1 MKRRKEVEQQ
11 LLALQADKKSV
22 MTAAAQASD
31 GNNRRA
37 LELENELSVCKAEME
52 KLGQNQKKSTTQGTL
67 RRHFFSPPN
76 QEQCTLRNFS
86 NQ

>member
-11 LLALQADKKSV
+11 LLALQADKKSA

-31 GNNRRA
+31 GNNKRS
-37 LELENELSVCKAEME
+37 LELENELSICKAEME

-67 RRHFFSPPN
+67 MPYLISAPQSRKVHS
-76 QEQCTLRNFS
+76 S
-86 NQ
+86 